1 MVRREFA
8 RHTGKTMSTT
18 EEQLKFRQ
26 FHASLG
32 GQPQG
37 PLAKIAAFVVGTALL
52 VVGFMFSLVAL
63 AVIAVVTVVVGTW
76 LWWKTRAVRRQIE
89 EQLAQQPPLQPDE
102 PVFDGHI
109 IEGEAVREPEQTAPG
124 GRLLS

>member
-1 MVRREFA
+1 MN
-8 RHTGKTMSTT
+8 TT

-37 PLAKIAAFVVGTALL
+37 PLARIVAFVLGTILL

-63 AVIAVVTVVVGTW
+63 AVVAVGVVLAGTW

-89 EQLAQQPPLQPDE
+89 EQLAQQPPFQPDE
-102 PVFDGHI
+102 PAFDGRI
-109 IEGEAVREPEQTAPG
+109 IEGEAVRESEQGAPG
-124 GRLLS
+124 GRLLN

>member
-1 MVRREFA
+1 
-8 RHTGKTMSTT
+8 MSTI

-32 GQPQG
+32 GQPLG
-37 PLAKIAAFVVGTALL
+37 PLARIVAFVLGSALL

-63 AVIAVVTVVVGTW
+63 AVVAVGVVLAGTW

-89 EQLAQQPPLQPDE
+89 EQLAQQPAFQPDE
-102 PVFDGHI
+102 PVFDGRI
-109 IEGEAVREPEQTAPG
+109 IEGEAVREPEPDAPG
-124 GRLLS
+124 NRLLN